1 MSSWNCPKCNFNNAE
16 GWNECNSC
24 RTSKPIYKTTQEDRI
39 KTLEKFKS
47 FLVTMKSINAEPSE
61 ISWFEDKV
69 KNQEDVVK
77 KHQREY
83 NLSILLNEKDSL

>member
-24 RTSKPIYKTTQEDRI
+24 WTSKPQQKITQGDRI
-39 KTLEKFKS
+39 DVLRKLES
-47 FLVTMKSINAEPSE
+47 HLEEIKSINPNSE
-61 ISWFEDKV
+61 HVSWFEDKV
-69 KNQEDVVK
+69 KKQKDVIK